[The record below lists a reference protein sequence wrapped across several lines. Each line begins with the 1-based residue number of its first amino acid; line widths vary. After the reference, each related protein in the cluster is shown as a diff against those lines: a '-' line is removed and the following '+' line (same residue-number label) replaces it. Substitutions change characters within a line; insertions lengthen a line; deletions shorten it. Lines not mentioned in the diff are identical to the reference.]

1 MIRLVAV
8 LLFLPL
14 VFIGQQDFGLWTK
27 ANFDYKFNKKF
38 SLTSKTELRSE
49 ENARERSQFYSQ
61 LSGKY
66 KLSKAVSFSLAYRLK
81 SLKRVYG
88 EELQQRWHTDLNVR
102 LLKSEG
108 LSVLF
113 RTRTQLG
120 FAFNGNS
127 FSERLRLKVKYKFNK
142 KLSYFIYD
150 EIYIAINNNENY
162 NRFNKIRFGTGIEYK
177 LNKSI
182 SAQIKYLRISD
193 INTPNPSTLNV
204 LGLAVAHKLN

>member
-1 MIRLVAV
+1 MFVRS
-8 LLFLPL
+8 
-14 VFIGQQDFGLWTK
+14 
-27 ANFDYKFNKKF
+27 
-38 SLTSKTELRSE
+38 SLKEK

-88 EELQQRWHTDLNVR
+88 EELQQRWHTDLNIR

-162 NRFNKIRFGTGIEYK
+162 NRFNKIRFGTGIDYK